1 MTGSAG
7 NGILQHGSLEEGS
20 LFATVEMEYKSN
32 ILNAN
37 LLVDSGCD
45 MDINISEYK
54 AAQLGLPF
62 DGNVVQLEME
72 QSQTGKVCRR

>member
-7 NGILQHGSLEEGS
+7 NGTLQHGSPEEGS
-20 LFATVEMEYKSN
+20 LFATVQMEYKSN
-32 ILNAN
+32 ILNSN